1 MACRLLAQSVT
12 SVWSPPGPERE
23 GCLLDIPPPKHAHQ
37 PQFVVAS
44 APHRPT
50 DTDVAP
56 RYDARFVDS
65 SVLRIAARSEN
76 QLQAGVQLVANRQAV
91 VLEGAKVFPAAEGRY
106 GEAHTMRCAALPEC
120 VLQVVSGISRE
131 CIG

>member
-1 MACRLLAQSVT
+1 MCSWRSNHRLGLWQTDLLPAVS
-12 SVWSPPGPERE
+12 SAAALLPAALPP
-23 GCLLDIPPPKHAHQ
+23 
-37 PQFVVAS
+37 
-44 APHRPT
+44 
-50 DTDVAP
+50 P

-65 SVLRIAARSEN
+65 NVLRIAARSEN